1 MRQKV
6 VSLFLCYLLLYT
18 CGVVEAGKDLGVSG
32 GLWEEEVE
40 SFRDPDVPLN

>member
-18 CGVVEAGKDLGVSG
+18 CGGVEAGKE
-32 GLWEEEVE
+32 GLQEKVE
-40 SFRDPDVPLN
+40 SFGNLGLEIQACL